1 VNHLAELEEASI
13 TAEGAY
19 KGAYARSY
27 ASGDG
32 SIEDRKQAAVAETLT
47 LWTAW
52 QHAAAAVRLQRESIK
67 ALTERIGIGRTIHS
81 TARTEMQLAGVG
93 DGP

>member
-1 VNHLAELEEASI
+1 VNHLAELEEAAI
-13 TAEGAY
+13 TAEGEF
-19 KGAYARSY
+19 KGAFARSY
-27 ASGDG
+27 ASGAG
-32 SIEDRKQAAVAETLT
+32 SIEDRKQASVAATLG
-47 LWTAW
+47 LWTTW

-81 TARTEMQLAGVG
+81 TARTEMQLAGTG